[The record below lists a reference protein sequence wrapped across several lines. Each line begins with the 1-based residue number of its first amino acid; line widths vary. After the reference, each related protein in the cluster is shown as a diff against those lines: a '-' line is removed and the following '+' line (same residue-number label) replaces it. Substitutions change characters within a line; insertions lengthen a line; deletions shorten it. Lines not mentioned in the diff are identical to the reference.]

1 MMKKKTATPFIFR
14 PITLEWVTRHFF
26 LYEDGK
32 MIYARDGASVKPD
45 DMVLLCNNIADCDID
60 RVTASELGKKK
71 SHVANSF
78 YITVPRDDDT
88 DFAKRHK
95 NRTLLVTHGPE
106 DFKKWIMAFR
116 RLKATVNVEV
126 EEEMTTS
133 PQAANVMV
141 EREESLIST
150 EVSSNNAVEVSAL
163 FMSDAKFEDSA
174 VFDTKD
180 LGEDDNV
187 DKLET
192 VDDDDHNDDGEQSVH
207 FSDYVDVISIPGSD
221 KEERSVGKVL
231 KSVSFDQESMGD
243 VIPDVDQMSEIS
255 GDGDSEK
262 ILISSFSE
270 VKKKVVETEHLEKK
284 VSFRTVKE
292 LIDSDQVIPD
302 DLLSQVSDVSVDSEK
317 RGSVSFSEV
326 KMKISGNEVIDDV
339 ETASTG
345 LDKKVSFRT
354 VKELIESDQVIPDA
368 DRLNQAND
376 QLSQV
381 SGISGD
387 SEKRGSVSFSEVK
400 MQIAETE
407 VIDDVEPP
415 IGLEKKVSFRSVTV
429 SIDSDEVIP
438 DIDQLSETSGESEKK
453 VAFRS
458 VMQSIDSD
466 QLSQLSETSGDSEN
480 KGKVSLSEANMKIT
494 DTEAVI
500 GLEKRVSFRTVKE
513 SIDSAEVLG
522 ETITLEKQVSFK
534 MEKEEEMLEEKIS
547 PTAGDPQDS
556 IVHNAETAA
565 AYECC
570 KGAKIFAHGDTL
582 DELAKALTTKLVLY
596 GIVVTS
602 LEDTMDDET
611 FANSLPQQSSSK
623 FKAFSLE
630 FMGDEADG
638 LRAEK
643 FEQHL
648 SEIISFCKL
657 QSSMNDLHP
666 IRCGNGE
673 KARDEIVSVLQVI
686 EAGSEDEGEQEVDSS
701 SSGVKNFEYDSS
713 SGLTAYKY
721 ALKTQDST
729 DIPNGP
735 QVLECVRQQ
744 MGVPYNWVLF
754 QPSQTELIVEDA
766 GSGGVIEMTEV
777 LHESYNDRVLFG
789 LARVSFMG
797 NQENVRRRQIWFAL
811 EWKGEYC
818 TSVKMIRQCRDSAT
832 KMNEFIGER
841 SFTMTNVLAADMTP
855 DSVCAWAKKSCVV
868 NDFTLSVDSMNSAH
882 LEEQKV
888 IKEYYEKLAM
898 KEAAIKSAKE
908 VRRKEQ
914 IRNQR
919 LLSRR
924 EARENTE
931 SRRRERK
938 ERWSKLS
945 VPEILKELGNIESL
959 PGWVLLEMDV

>member
-1 MMKKKTATPFIFR
+1 MMKKKTATPFILR

-32 MIYARDGASVKPD
+32 MIYARDGASVNPD
-45 DMVLLCNNIADCDID
+45 DMVLLCNNIANCDID

-71 SHVANSF
+71 NHVANSF

-116 RLKATVNVEV
+116 RLKARVNVEV
-126 EEEMTTS
+126 QEEDKALKATS
-133 PQAANVMV
+133 PQSSSNMSV
-141 EREESLIST
+141 EKEKSLIPT

-163 FMSDAKFEDSA
+163 FMSDAKFGDSA
-174 VFDTKD
+174 VFDVKD
-180 LGEDDNV
+180 LKEDDNV

-192 VDDDDHNDDGEQSVH
+192 VNDGDDGEQSVH
-207 FSDYVDVISIPGSD
+207 FSDKVDVISIPGSD
-221 KEERSVGKVL
+221 KEERSVGKVV
-231 KSVSFDQESMGD
+231 KSVSFDHESMGEI
-243 VIPDVDQMSEIS
+243 IPDVDQMSEIS

-262 ILISSFSE
+262 KVVVSFSE
-270 VKKKVVETEHLEKK
+270 DVKKKIAESDHDDSTAGLEKK

-292 LIDSDQVIPD
+292 LIDVDQ
-302 DLLSQVSDVSVDSEK
+302 LSDVSVDSER

-326 KMKISGNEVIDDV
+326 KMQIAENEVIDDV

-345 LDKKVSFRT
+345 VEKRVSFRT
-354 VKELIESDQVIPDA
+354 VKELIESDHVIPDT
-368 DRLNQAND
+368 DRLSSANPDVD
-376 QLSQV
+376 QLSQL
-381 SGISGD
+381 SETSGD
-387 SEKRGSVSFSEVK
+387 SERRGSVSFSEVK

-407 VIDDVEPP
+407 VIDDVGHP

-438 DIDQLSETSGESEKK
+438 D
-453 VAFRS
+453 V
-458 VMQSIDSD
+458 D
-466 QLSQLSETSGDSEN
+466 QLSQLSETSG
-480 KGKVSLSEANMKIT
+480 SLSGVKMKIA
-494 DTEAVI
+494 DTEANNDAESAT
-500 GLEKRVSFRTVKE
+500 GSEKKVSFRTVKE

-522 ETITLEKQVSFK
+522 EIVALEKQVSFNL
-534 MEKEEEMLEEKIS
+534 EQEDEIVEEDIPPK
-547 PTAGDPQDS
+547 AGDPQDGTFKEE
-556 IVHNAETAA
+556 IIAHP
-565 AYECC
+565 YECC
-570 KGAKIFAHGDTL
+570 KGAKIFAYGDTL
-582 DELAKALTTKLVLY
+582 DELARALTTKSVLY
-596 GIVVTS
+596 GIVMTS

-611 FANSLPQQSSSK
+611 FANASPQQSSSK
-623 FKAFSLE
+623 LRAFSLE

-638 LRAEK
+638 FRAEK

-648 SEIISFCKL
+648 SEIISFCKS
-657 QSSMNDLHP
+657 QSSINDLHP

-686 EAGSEDEGEQEVDSS
+686 EDGSDDEGEKGANSS

-721 ALKTQDST
+721 ALETQDSA

-735 QVLECVRQQ
+735 QVLECVRQP

-754 QPSQTELIVEDA
+754 RPSQTELIVEDA

-777 LHESYNDRVLFG
+777 LHKSYNDRVLFG

-797 NQENVRRRQIWFAL
+797 SQENVRRRQIWFAL

-818 TSVKMIRQCRDSAT
+818 TSVKMIRQYRDSAT

-855 DSVCAWAKKSCVV
+855 ESVCTWVKRSCVV

-882 LEEQKV
+882 LEEQNV
-888 IKEYYEKLAM
+888 IKEYYDR
-898 KEAAIKSAKE
+898 EAAIKSAKE
-908 VRRKEQ
+908 MKRKEQ

-924 EARENTE
+924 EARENAE
-931 SRRRERK
+931 LQRKERK
-938 ERWSKLS
+938 ERWSKID
-945 VPEILKELGNIESL
+945 VPNILKELGENES